1 MAHELLSDTQ
11 LLQRAQQGDRDA
23 IGKVLR
29 AQYQRV
35 FAVCL
40 RMMRSRS
47 AAEDQTQEA
56 LMRIARG
63 LSTFEGKSAFG
74 TWCHRVATTTCLD
87 ELRKQRRRPTTT
99 TLTNTDGNGI
109 EPVDD
114 VDITANIEWS
124 DVRADIREALDAIP
138 VEFARA
144 VVLRDVLELEYQEI
158 ADLTGVATGTVK
170 SRISR
175 GRALLARQLGRNR
188 NDDVERLTNG
198 DNK

>member
-11 LLQRAQQGDRDA
+11 LLQRAQRGDRNA
-23 IGKVLR
+23 LGKVLR
-29 AQYQRV
+29 AQYQQV

-40 RMMRSRS
+40 RMMRSRT

-63 LSTFEGKSAFG
+63 LSTFEGNSAFG

-87 ELRKQRRRPTTT
+87 ELRRQRRRPTTT
-99 TLTNTDGNGI
+99 TLANTDGNGI

-114 VDITANIEWS
+114 ADITAGIMWS

-175 GRALLARQLGRNR
+175 GRALLARQLGGNR
-188 NDDVERLTNG
+188 NDEVERLTNG

>member
-1 MAHELLSDTQ
+1 MAHELLSDSQ

-23 IGKVLR
+23 LSTVLGE
-29 AQYQRV
+29 QYQRV

-40 RMMRSRS
+40 RMMGSRT

-56 LMRIARG
+56 LLRIARG
-63 LSTFEGKSAFG
+63 LSSFEGKSAFA

-87 ELRKQRRRPTTT
+87 ELRRQRRRPTTT
-99 TLTNTDGNGI
+99 TLTNTDGTDV

-114 VDITANIEWS
+114 VDITTGIEWS
-124 DVRADIREALDAIP
+124 DVRADIRKALDAVP

-175 GRALLARQLGRNR
+175 GRALLAEQLRGNR

-198 DNK
+198 DNE

>member
-1 MAHELLSDTQ
+1 MAHELLSDSQ
-11 LLQRAQQGDRDA
+11 LLLRAQQGDRDA
-23 IGKVLR
+23 LSKVLS

-40 RMMRSRS
+40 RIMGSRT

-56 LMRIARG
+56 LLRIARG

-87 ELRKQRRRPTTT
+87 ELRRQRRRPTTA
-99 TLTNTDGNGI
+99 TLTNTDGNDV

-114 VDITANIEWS
+114 VDITAGIEWN
-124 DVRADIREALDAIP
+124 DVRAEIRKALDAVP

-144 VVLRDVLELEYQEI
+144 VVLRYVLELEYQEI
-158 ADLTGVATGTVK
+158 ADLTGVAAGTVK

-175 GRALLARQLGRNR
+175 GRALLAEQLGGNQS
-188 NDDVERLTNG
+188 DDVERLING
-198 DNK
+198 DNE